1 MPELAPSQDAF
12 ATTGPAFM
20 ATVRQSIT
28 ALYEEAQRSAV
39 EGAPMLAVLQSDA
52 VEQDSLPDRTDTDN
66 TIPLPATAIAARFDE
81 LRRLADLE
89 AGDRPSDRPAGPETS
104 SDIKNDPFAAIDLSA
119 GFGAAAR
126 GADDDDANDNHDDE
140 LGAPRTDNP
149 PNNPVVDM
157 PATSFGAA
165 SEDAGEPGHE
175 EPGDAKPAAQATVS
189 TEFEPTVKPGIET
202 GTALPEE
209 PPAPASNNT
218 GDDLDIADIHTLVRE
233 AWEDE
238 TALGDIASPQ
248 AVEAEG
254 VEAEDAETGATE
266 PEAAGRVANGH
277 AETPDMTAVGNIE
290 TAMQEIAAAVVQS
303 ADSSQAIDVE
313 AMKREIIAAMRS
325 ELQAVVDSD
334 LKSVIKTAVAEAM
347 ADMPT
352 AEKTAQKTS
361 QKTTPGTSAKKAAKV
376 AAKAAAKT
384 APKKAAA
391 RKKAAP
397 KASTKTA
404 NGKAADDSES

>member
-126 GADDDDANDNHDDE
+126 GADDDDADDNHDDE

-149 PNNPVVDM
+149 PTIPVVDM
-157 PATSFGAA
+157 PATGFGAA
-165 SEDAGEPGHE
+165 SEDTGEPAHE
-175 EPGDAKPAAQATVS
+175 EPSDAKPAAQATVS
-189 TEFEPTVKPGIET
+189 TEIEPTVKPGIET

-209 PPAPASNNT
+209 PPAPASNHT
-218 GDDLDIADIHTLVRE
+218 GDDLDITDIHTLVRE

-254 VEAEDAETGATE
+254 AEAEDAE

>member
-1 MPELAPSQDAF
+1 
-12 ATTGPAFM
+12 M

-119 GFGAAAR
+119 GFWRRGP
-126 GADDDDANDNHDDE
+126 GADDDDANDNQDDE

-175 EPGDAKPAAQATVS
+175 EPDDAKPATQATVS
-189 TEFEPTVKPGIET
+189 TEIEPTVKPGIET

-254 VEAEDAETGATE
+254 AEAEDAPE